1 MTATPSAQDGN
12 LRWLRDLW
20 KRDRLPGLL
29 LVIAVFCAYQPV
41 WHAGFIWDDEAHV
54 TRPELCSPG
63 GLARIWFQLGATQ
76 QYYPLVH
83 SVFWVEH
90 RLWGDWAPGYHLVNI
105 LLHAFAALMLV
116 KVLRRLNVPGA
127 WLAAAI
133 FALHPVQVESVAW
146 VSELKN
152 TLSGIFYLG
161 AVRAYLEF
169 ARNRNRGKWMLALG
183 LFALGLMSKTVVAT
197 LPAALLVVFWW
208 QRGKISWKQ
217 DVLPL
222 IPFFIAG
229 MGAGLF
235 TAWVERN
242 YIIGAEVSEF
252 NYSLVERLL
261 IAGRVLWFY
270 LGKLF
275 WPLNLVFNYARWN
288 VNPGAGWQYLFP
300 AAALLLLGGLV
311 GLQRRWRGPLAGLL
325 FFAGT
330 LFPALGFFNVYP
342 FLYSFVADHF
352 QYLASLG
359 PIAVTAGVIAT
370 GLGYGRKEKCYLK
383 PALSGALLLTL
394 GVLTWR
400 QCGMYADVGTL
411 WRATL
416 ERNPDS
422 FLAHNNLGNIFF
434 QNGQTDDALA
444 QYRMALEIQPR
455 YALAHNNLGS
465 ALSQKGRLDEA
476 VEHYNQALTIEPRY
490 AQAHNNLGIALLQK
504 GRVDEAMAHFQAALA
519 LQPNNPEIHN
529 NFGQALLGT
538 GAVDEAMHHFQEAVA
553 IAPEFAGAQENLG
566 KVLSQKGRLDEA
578 LAHCQKAVALE
589 PANAEFQSNLGYA
602 FFLKGEMREAV
613 THYQKSLARRPQDAV
628 TGRNLAWILAT
639 CPEASIRNG
648 PQAVVLAE
656 QAVRLSGGTNPTFV
670 GTLAAAYAETGRFAE
685 AVEMAQRARQLA
697 TDQNHTALA
706 DLLQRQIGLYR
717 AGSPFRDASQ
727 TPPSARFQ
735 AP

>member
-1 MTATPSAQDGN
+1 MTSAPTAPDGN
-12 LRWLRDLW
+12 LRWLRDGW
-20 KRDRLPGLL
+20 NRGWLPGLL
-29 LVIAVFCAYQPV
+29 LVIAIFCAYQPV
-41 WHAGFIWDDEAHV
+41 WQAGFIWDDEAHV
-54 TRPELCSPG
+54 TRPELRSLG
-63 GLARIWFQLGATQ
+63 GLGRIWFHLGAAQ

-83 SVFWVEH
+83 SIFWVEH
-90 RLWGDWAPGYHLVNI
+90 RLWGNSATGYHLVNI
-105 LLHAFAALMLV
+105 LLHAFTALMLV
-116 KVLRRLNVPGA
+116 KVLRRLKIPGA

-146 VSELKN
+146 ISELKN
-152 TLSGIFYLG
+152 TLSGVFYLG
-161 AVRAYLEF
+161 AVLAYLEF
-169 ARNRNRGKWMLALG
+169 DRNRNRGKWMIALG
-183 LFALGLMSKTVVAT
+183 LFALGLLSKTVVAT

-208 QRGKISWKQ
+208 QRGKLSWQ
-217 DVLPL
+217 RDVWPL
-222 IPFFIAG
+222 IPFFVAG

-235 TAWVERN
+235 TAWVEQN
-242 YIIGAEVSEF
+242 YIIGPEVSEF
-252 NYSLVERLL
+252 NYSPVERLL

-288 VNPGAGWQYLFP
+288 VSPGAGWQYLFP
-300 AAALLLLGGLV
+300 AAALLLLGSLV

-359 PIAVTAGVIAT
+359 PIVVTAGGITT
-370 GLGYGRKEKCYLK
+370 GLGYCRKEKCFLK
-383 PALSGALLLTL
+383 PALNGALLLTL

-400 QCGMYADVGTL
+400 QCGMYADVDTL

-416 ERNPDS
+416 ARNPDS
-422 FLAHNNLGNIFF
+422 FLAHDNLGNIFF
-434 QNGQTDDALA
+434 QNGRTGEALA
-444 QYRMALEIQPR
+444 QYQMALKIRPR
-455 YALAHNNLGS
+455 YALAHNNLGI
-465 ALSQKGRLDEA
+465 ALSKTGRLDEA
-476 VEHYNQALTIEPRY
+476 LEHYHQALTIEPRY
-490 AQAHNNLGIALLQK
+490 AQAHNNLGIALIQK
-504 GRVDEAMAHFQAALA
+504 GLVDEALPHFQAALA

-529 NFGQALLGT
+529 NFGQSLWGT
-538 GAVDEAMHHFQEAVA
+538 GAVDEAMRHFQMAVA
-553 IAPEFAGAQENLG
+553 VAPDFADAQENLG
-566 KVLSQKGRLDEA
+566 KVLSQQGRTDEA
-578 LAHCQKAVALE
+578 LAHYQKAVALE

-613 THYQKSLARRPQDAV
+613 THYQKSLARRSQDAV
-628 TGRNLAWILAT
+628 TSRNLAWILAT
-639 CPEASIRNG
+639 CPEASLRNG
-648 PQAVVLAE
+648 LQAVALAE

-670 GTLAAAYAETGRFAE
+670 GTLAAAYAEAGRFAE
-685 AVEMAQRARQLA
+685 AVEMAQHARELA
-697 TDQNHTALA
+697 ADQNNTALA

-727 TPPSARFQ
+727 TPPPARFK